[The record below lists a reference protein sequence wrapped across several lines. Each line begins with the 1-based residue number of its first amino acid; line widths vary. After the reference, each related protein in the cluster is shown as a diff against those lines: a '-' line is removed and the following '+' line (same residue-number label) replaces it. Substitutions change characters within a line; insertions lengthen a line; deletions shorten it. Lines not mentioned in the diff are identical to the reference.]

1 MSVYIG
7 FAKESYFEQRSRGS
21 FQAQMKIEPTQLT
34 DELTRHVIKLFRK
47 HYKGEAV
54 RQIGVQYSQFI
65 PEALQ
70 SISLFDNPDTVRKS
84 HSLQHTI
91 DDIRRLHGF
100 LAIQKA
106 SVLLDSSRAIAR
118 SKLIG
123 GHAAGGAGGL
133 DGLV

>member
-1 MSVYIG
+1 
-7 FAKESYFEQRSRGS
+7 
-21 FQAQMKIEPTQLT
+21 MKIEPTQLT